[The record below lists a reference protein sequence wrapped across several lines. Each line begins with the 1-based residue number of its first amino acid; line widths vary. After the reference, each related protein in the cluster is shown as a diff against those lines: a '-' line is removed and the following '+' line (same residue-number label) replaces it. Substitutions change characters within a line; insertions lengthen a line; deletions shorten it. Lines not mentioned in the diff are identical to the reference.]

1 MGNDRETTQV
11 IMSIQKAAMFM
22 DPFFK
27 LTMMGTAFLITYL
40 ARMAKEGKISRGE
53 FNSVQDFIKA
63 TEGKYT
69 GSSAF
74 ISIYLFYND

>member
-27 LTMMGTAFLITYL
+27 LTMMGTAFFDYL
-40 ARMAKEGKISRGE
+40 SCTDGERGKDKSWG
-53 FNSVQDFIKA
+53 VQQC
-63 TEGKYT
+63 T
-69 GSSAF
+69 GFYKSNGRE
-74 ISIYLFYND
+74 IYNYKCTF